1 MQKIKILDA
10 LSKPGRDGSIN
21 DDCFGS
27 NDHCV
32 FVIDGATG
40 LADQPVMQDNQSDAA
55 WFARFAA
62 EHFRLQVG
70 AESELRSVI
79 ADLSHQAR
87 GRFWSAAGGHVERYA
102 WPSAS
107 FAMLRIH
114 EQDLEVCGLGD
125 CSVYF
130 QPEGQEV
137 ETWSPLP
144 LFSDYESRLAANHMA
159 ESSGFNRSGS
169 LLDDQKTLQDLRTIR
184 ALQNTIQSGV
194 WTLGLVPEAADHVAR
209 HAVPFQKSVR
219 ALICSDG
226 FSALVDTYQ
235 MYEPETLLT
244 AAGDVGLEAL
254 YSELRTIER
263 ETDPNGQKFPRYKQS
278 DDATAV
284 LVEIS

>member
-1 MQKIKILDA
+1 MRNIRILDA
-10 LSKPGRDGSIN
+10 VSKPGRDDSIN

-40 LADQPVMQDNQSDAA
+40 LSDQPVMQDNESDAA

-62 EHFRLQVG
+62 EHFKRHVDGQT
-70 AESELRSVI
+70 ELRPVI

-87 GRFWSAAGGHVERYA
+87 GRFWSAAGGQIERYA

-107 FAMLRIH
+107 FAMLRLH
-114 EQDLEVCGLGD
+114 ENGLEFCGLGD
-125 CSVYF
+125 CSLCF
-130 QPEGQEV
+130 RSEGGEI

-144 LFSDYESRLAANHMA
+144 HFSDYESRLAASHMA
-159 ESSGFNRSGS
+159 KSSGFSNSGS
-169 LLDDQKTLQDLRTIR
+169 LLDNQKTLQDLRTIR
-184 ALQNTIQSGV
+184 ALQNTIQSNV
-194 WTLGLVPEAADHVAR
+194 WTLGLVPEAADHLAR
-209 HAVPFQKSVR
+209 HVLPFQKSIR

-226 FSALVDTYQ
+226 FSALIDTYRTH
-235 MYEPETLLT
+235 EPTALLT
-244 AAGDVGLEAL
+244 SAEDAGLESL
-254 YSELRTIER
+254 YSELRMIER
-263 ETDPNGQKFPRYKQS
+263 ETDPDGKKYPRYKQS